1 MGWGRVRSRD
11 LLKAANA
18 ELGGVRAGLEGERAR
33 AAEAEAEGARLRG
46 ELEAARAA
54 SFGTFQELQRAR
66 EAAEARAAEAE
77 ARVGP
82 LEDRVAGLGREASE
96 SRADAAALRAQMQV
110 TGELNDS
117 LRERVEELA
126 RRVEESRDRLR
137 AEELRAEELEEVT
150 AAQSA
155 KIHDLEHRQSK
166 LEVQESTQLLR
177 EACEL
182 LEEVCHERAALA
194 EELERGLCVLQ
205 ADASILRAALRTQF
219 EFLQQDR
226 EALAGDVAQVR
237 GLSTRSPSQ
246 RVSSPGALELA
257 RGRQY
262 RPGSPLLLRRG
273 SPQGV
278 SPLSRALQPPGAA
291 LSAASVSAAAAAAE
305 TEAVAATSEE
315 AVSVGKE
322 WGLSNARVSDLLQ
335 ELGCSPAPASALRD
349 LESLGDLQLHR
360 IVQRDSDLLAHAETF
375 ELGQMDAE
383 STMLEVEQR
392 VKSMLGT
399 GSAGRGD
406 GYQPHERIQTRGA
419 SSVNLD
425 ARLNNLGRL
434 REAKSRLD
442 HLHREI
448 DTQRRESHNRR
459 QAQVRQALTPGLAAA
474 GSPADTPD
482 LAAVVA
488 LA

>member
-1 MGWGRVRSRD
+1 VRSRD

-18 ELGGVRAGLEGERAR
+18 ELEGARAGLEGERAR
-33 AAEAEAEGARLRG
+33 AEAAEAEGTRLRG
-46 ELEAARAA
+46 ELGAAQAA

-66 EAAEARAAEAE
+66 EAAEARVAEAE

-82 LEDRVAGLGREASE
+82 LEDRVTGLGREASE
-96 SRADAAALRAQMQV
+96 SRAEAAALRAQIQV
-110 TGELNDS
+110 TEELNDS
-117 LRERVEELA
+117 LRERVEELG
-126 RRVEESRDRLR
+126 RRVDESHDRLR
-137 AEELRAEELEEVT
+137 AEELRAEELEEVA

-177 EACEL
+177 EACGL

-194 EELERGLCVLQ
+194 EELERGLGVLQ

-226 EALAGDVAQVR
+226 EGLAGDVAQAR
-237 GLSTRSPSQ
+237 GLSTRSPSH
-246 RVSSPGALELA
+246 RVSSPGALDLA
-257 RGRQY
+257 RQC
-262 RPGSPLLLRRG
+262 RPGSPLLLKRG
-273 SPQGV
+273 SPRGI

-291 LSAASVSAAAAAAE
+291 LSAASVSAAAAAAAE
-305 TEAVAATSEE
+305 TEAVAANSEE

-322 WGLSNARVSDLLQ
+322 WGLSNARVSDLLR
-335 ELGCSPAPASALRD
+335 ELGCSPAPAAALRD
-349 LESLGDLQLHR
+349 LESLEDLQLHR

-383 STMLEVEQR
+383 STILEVEQR
-392 VKSMLGT
+392 VKSIFGT

-406 GYQPHERIQTRGA
+406 GDQPRERPKTRGG

-425 ARLNNLGRL
+425 ARLNNLERL

-448 DTQRRESHNRR
+448 DTQRKESHNRR
-459 QAQVRQALTPGLAAA
+459 QAQVRQALTPGLTAA
-474 GSPADTPD
+474 GSPADTLD
-482 LAAVVA
+482 LATVVA

>member
-1 MGWGRVRSRD
+1 MRSRD

-18 ELGGVRAGLEGERAR
+18 ELEGARAGLEGERAR
-33 AAEAEAEGARLRG
+33 AEAAEAEGARLRG
-46 ELEAARAA
+46 ELGAAQAA

-66 EAAEARAAEAE
+66 EAAEARVAEAE

-96 SRADAAALRAQMQV
+96 SRAEAAALRAQIQV

-117 LRERVEELA
+117 LRERVEELG
-126 RRVEESRDRLR
+126 RRVDESRDRLR
-137 AEELRAEELEEVT
+137 AEELRAEELEEVA

-177 EACEL
+177 EACGL

-194 EELERGLCVLQ
+194 EELERGLGVLQ

-226 EALAGDVAQVR
+226 EGLAGDIAQAR
-237 GLSTRSPSQ
+237 GLSTRSPSH
-246 RVSSPGALELA
+246 RVSSPGALDLA
-257 RGRQY
+257 RQC
-262 RPGSPLLLRRG
+262 RPGSPLLLKRG
-273 SPQGV
+273 SPRGV
-278 SPLSRALQPPGAA
+278 SPLSRAFQPPGAA
-291 LSAASVSAAAAAAE
+291 LSAASVSAAAAAAAE
-305 TEAVAATSEE
+305 TEAVAANSE

-322 WGLSNARVSDLLQ
+322 WGLSNARVSDLLR
-335 ELGCSPAPASALRD
+335 ELGCSPAPAAALRD
-349 LESLGDLQLHR
+349 LESLEDLQLHR

-392 VKSMLGT
+392 VKSIFGT
-399 GSAGRGD
+399 GSAGRREG
-406 GYQPHERIQTRGA
+406 GQPHERPKTRGG
-419 SSVNLD
+419 SSGNLD
-425 ARLNNLGRL
+425 ARLNNLERL

-459 QAQVRQALTPGLAAA
+459 QAQVRQALTPGLASA
-474 GSPADTPD
+474 GSPADTAD
-482 LAAVVA
+482 LATVVA